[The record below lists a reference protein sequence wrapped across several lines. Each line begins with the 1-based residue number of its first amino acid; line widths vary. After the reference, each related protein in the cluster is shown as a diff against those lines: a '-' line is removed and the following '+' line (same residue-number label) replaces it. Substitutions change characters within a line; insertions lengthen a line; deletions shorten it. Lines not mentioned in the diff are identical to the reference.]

1 MLFFVNATPYVMT
14 ATVIIFALLSLKYIE
29 LRVSIDKYEYFFDCI
44 NVIMIFCW
52 ECV

>member
-29 LRVSIDKYEYFFDCI
+29 LRVSIDKYEYFLI
-44 NVIMIFCW
+44 VLTLL
-52 ECV
+52 

>member
-29 LRVSIDKYEYFFDCI
+29 LRVSIDTYEYFLI
-44 NVIMIFCW
+44 VLTLL
-52 ECV
+52 